1 MRVLVQRVRFGR
13 IHVEGEPR
21 GEIGQGLVLLVGLH
35 VDDDEPAVAFCA
47 DKCAD
52 LRIFADEGG
61 KMNRSVLDVKGEIV
75 AVSQFTLYGD
85 CRKGRRPSFAQA
97 APPREAEPLY
107 DLFVELLRNRG
118 VKVATGEF
126 GASMLVEI
134 HNDGPVT
141 LIVESPPKR
150 DDG

>member
-13 IHVEGEPR
+13 IHVEGELR
-21 GEIGQGLVLLVGLH
+21 GQIGHGLVLLVGLH
-35 VDDDEPAVAFCA
+35 VDDDEQAVAFCA
-47 DKCAD
+47 DKCTD
-52 LRIFADEGG
+52 LRIFADEAS
-61 KMNRSVLDVKGEIV
+61 KMNRSILDVEGEIV

-85 CRKGRRPSFAQA
+85 CRKGRRPSFSHA
-97 APPREAEPLY
+97 APQEQAEPLY
-107 DLFVELLRNRG
+107 ELFVELLRNRG

-141 LIVESPPKR
+141 LIVESPPKG

>member
-1 MRVLVQRVRFGR
+1 MRILVQRVRFGR
-13 IHVEGEPR
+13 IHVEDEPR
-21 GEIGQGLVLLVGLH
+21 GQIGHGLVLLVGLH
-35 VDDDEPAVAFCA
+35 VKDDQQAVAFCA

-52 LRIFADEGG
+52 LRIFADDVG
-61 KMNRSVLDVKGEIV
+61 KMNRSILDVEGEIV

-97 APPREAEPLY
+97 APPEKAEPLY
-107 DLFVELLRNRG
+107 NLFVELLRNRG

-141 LIVESPPKR
+141 LIVESPPKKG
-150 DDG
+150 DG